1 MNNKPIKLDKELE
14 TKLVSDLQTYF
25 ELNLE
30 PVTQLQAYL
39 LLDFILKTIGPEV
52 YNVALEEAYA
62 YLQTQL
68 DDLFILQKTTE

>member
-14 TKLVSDLQTYF
+14 TKLVSELQTYF

-62 YLQTQL
+62 YLQAQL
-68 DDLFILQKTTE
+68 DDLFILQKTAE

>member
-52 YNVALEEAYA
+52 YNVALEETYA